1 MGWLATNLVSALLL
15 PPLNLILLGS
25 IGILLLKRRPTT
37 GKILVVSALALL
49 YLLSTPFVAETA
61 LQKLETLP
69 AHNPFDRIQAIVVLG
84 AGTYFNAPEYDGNT
98 VNRLGLERIR
108 YTAWLHRFT
117 RKPILAAGGAPLGSS
132 SSEAAQMKDVLEKE
146 FLVPVR
152 WIEEASGNT
161 RDNAYQSFA
170 ILKRYGI
177 THIALVTHAWH
188 MPRAAREFERAGF
201 RVIPAATAFTTRYKM
216 DLLAFLPTAG
226 ALQKSQLFLHEVI
239 GMLWYRL
246 SSAPERF

>member
-15 PPLNLILLGS
+15 PPLNLILLGA
-25 IGILLLKRRPTT
+25 IGLLLLKRRPRT
-37 GKILVVSALALL
+37 GKILVASALALL
-49 YLLSTPFVAETA
+49 YFLSTPFVAETA

-69 AHNPFDRIQAIVVLG
+69 VHNPFDKIQAIVVLG
-84 AGTYFNAPEYDGNT
+84 AGTYFNAPEYNGST

-108 YTAWLHRFT
+108 YAAWLHRFT
-117 RKPILAAGGAPLGSS
+117 RKPILAVGGGPLGSS
-132 SSEAAQMKDVLEKE
+132 SSEAAQMRDVLEKE
-146 FLVPVR
+146 FQVPVK

-161 RDNAYQSFA
+161 RDNAYKSFA
-170 ILKRYGI
+170 ILKKYGI

-188 MPRAAREFERAGF
+188 MPRAAREFEKAGF

-216 DLLAFLPTAG
+216 DVFAFLPTAG

-246 SSAPERF
+246 SPAPDRF

>member
-15 PPLNLILLGS
+15 PPLNLILLGA
-25 IGILLLKRRPTT
+25 IGLLLLKRRPRT
-37 GKILVVSALALL
+37 GKILVASALALL

-69 AHNPFDRIQAIVVLG
+69 VHNPFDKIQAIVVLG
-84 AGTYFNAPEYDGNT
+84 AGTYFNAPEYDGST

-108 YTAWLHRFT
+108 YAAWLHRFT
-117 RKPILAAGGAPLGSS
+117 HKPILGAGGGPLGSS
-132 SSEAAQMKDVLEKE
+132 SSEAAQMRDVLEKE
-146 FLVPVR
+146 FQVPVR
-152 WIEEASGNT
+152 WIEETSGNT
-161 RDNAYQSFA
+161 RDNAYKSFA
-170 ILKRYGI
+170 ILKKYGI

-216 DLLAFLPTAG
+216 DLFAFLPTAG

-246 SSAPERF
+246 SPVS